1 MRDSTDDIL
10 GLDKSSNC
18 GSQADFN
25 QDDGLNNDCENR
37 ENHLAT
43 FSLSMSDV
51 ESVYTN
57 DGRSSRASITMMD
70 FESENEESDESETM
84 SSWRKAFEQRNLRL
98 SLILGISADEKSEK
112 QLANA
117 ARYPDVEDNEVR
129 GSFHSDQEFDFL
141 KSNPIRR
148 CTSLKTNKTPPGTPH
163 KKKEVRFADALGL
176 DLESIRHILNIDEPP
191 VVPDSAMKDLDLR
204 DKSVDSFALPAPKM
218 VQVKHLCT
226 CFSQPGCSP
235 DFLRRVQERKVSLE
249 TCSVDDTRLC
259 VTGIV
264 RVMNIDFHKVVVV
277 RQTVNGW
284 ITHDNEP
291 ATYVSGSN
299 DGATDR
305 FSFTIHLPEYFGF
318 GSRLEF
324 SIMYSAADQEF
335 WDNNYGSNY
344 RVECYIS
351 TEPAYKQELL
361 RTRFY

>member
-1 MRDSTDDIL
+1 MGDSTDDLL

-18 GSQADFN
+18 GSQADFH

-37 ENHLAT
+37 ENHFAT

-117 ARYPDVEDNEVR
+117 ARNPDAGDNEVR

-249 TCSVDDTRLC
+249 TCSVERY
-259 VTGIV
+259 
-264 RVMNIDFHKVVVV
+264 IDC
-277 RQTVNGW
+277 
-284 ITHDNEP
+284 
-291 ATYVSGSN
+291 AS
-299 DGATDR
+299 
-305 FSFTIHLPEYFGF
+305 
-318 GSRLEF
+318 
-324 SIMYSAADQEF
+324 
-335 WDNNYGSNY
+335 
-344 RVECYIS
+344 
-351 TEPAYKQELL
+351 QELCE
-361 RTRFY
+361 